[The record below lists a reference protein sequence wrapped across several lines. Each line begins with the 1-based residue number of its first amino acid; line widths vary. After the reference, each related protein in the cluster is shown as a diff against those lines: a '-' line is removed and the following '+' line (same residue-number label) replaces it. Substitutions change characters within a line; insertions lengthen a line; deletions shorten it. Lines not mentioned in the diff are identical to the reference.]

1 MTTRRKFFNFC
12 LRFFAALAT
21 LALGVSG
28 SILLIAGVHKVNNL
42 PASALCEAEGYPETD
57 CSSTEQDLFYYRPN
71 PLCLLAPASFN
82 CPLAPPPCCVGTR
95 NLSNSWN
102 IPPGNSFL
110 LPLNEIACRDLAIS
124 IRTGIIKCGARPPC
138 NASAGIN
145 LGANISN
152 SDLNALEDTAFDVCA
167 ADRLEYGYLF
177 LFMTGPVVMLPAI
190 ILGFAHFKEIKA
202 LATYAIF
209 LGTLGVAV
217 VAQGAS
223 SMLNLKEGLGWEVG
237 INCNEKDQS
246 YVSDGK
252 YLGFYCID
260 QTIGGNPGMNPAYNW
275 LETAM
280 TMYFTGA
287 ALSVSSL
294 CIYVTLLVTACAR
307 IQPDKENYL

>member
-1 MTTRRKFFNFC
+1 
-12 LRFFAALAT
+12 
-21 LALGVSG
+21 VSG
-28 SILLIAGVHKVNNL
+28 SVLLITAVHRVNNL
-42 PASALCEAEGYPETD
+42 PASKLCAAEGYPGTD
-57 CSSTEQDLFYYRPN
+57 CTSPEQEFFGYSPRPICILK
-71 PLCLLAPASFN
+71 PSDAN

-95 NLSNSWN
+95 DLNNSFT

-110 LPLNEIACRDLAIS
+110 LPLNQIACTDLALS
-124 IRTGIIKCGARPPC
+124 IRAGIVKCGQRPPC
-138 NASAGIN
+138 NISSGIN
-145 LGANISN
+145 LGANIS
-152 SDLNALEDTAFDVCA
+152 SVDLDELEA
-167 ADRLEYGYLF
+167 AAYDSCYIDRLEYGYLF

-190 ILGFAHFKEIKA
+190 ILGFAHFKESKA

-223 SMLNLKEGLGWEVG
+223 SMLTLKEGLGWEVG
-237 INCNEKDQS
+237 INCNQKDPA
-246 YVSDGK
+246 YVSAGK
-252 YLGFYCID
+252 YLGAFYCID
-260 QTIGGNPGMNPAYNW
+260 QTIGGVAGMNPAYEW
-275 LETAM
+275 LENSM